1 MNPNAKLALE
11 QSLKELHVPT
21 DRLDKG
27 KKYSIVEFCNDY
39 LQLPLEET
47 TVVSKELMSDMP
59 AIYLKEDNWGDT
71 LQRWGQSKASQY
83 GNQIRSAAQNKFGV
97 GSTGNAPKIQQSW
110 SSPVKKIGQGIQDL
124 FNTKGSALRN
134 SPMIRVDDNAKGVT
148 KYIAFPDLDL
158 ERPGHKRVLDT
169 IIQGMNK
176 DGRQAQ
182 QINVAAPE
190 RAAAQ
195 QAGNYAEISTPD
207 SGENKKQAVEAA
219 LQQLED
225 LVTKN
230 KDAVSK
236 YSFMSAEELAELQK
250 EIASAA
256 GQASQT
262 INAAQNETQEDTQ
275 EMTQEAEQAA
285 SASASAGQSQQQ
297 QAAGPNA
304 YKQETDKI
312 LSAADIR
319 AQQSASAPQAPQAAG
334 QVPAPTD
341 NVIDAEIVPPEEGR
355 TAAPAQASAPGQM
368 PTLSTLRNQA
378 GDLAANAT
386 TKQGLATVPI
396 NASQAAKDNT
406 KVALNPGQQSASLP
420 QSGNF
425 TFTGTPTSPAATPLA
440 QVNPDGTG
448 FTAEVTPGV
457 NYNSATG
464 KLTGPEAATG
474 GEYPALPTKTPVSPN
489 GPLATQLANQPQ
501 GTIEDSI
508 AAARAATSGRQ
519 QPTKPNVVNPADP
532 NSLAE
537 VNPEDLPKQQLT
549 DPVAWAHV

>member
-11 QSLKELHVPT
+11 QSLKELHVST

-47 TVVSKELMSDMP
+47 MIVSKELMSDMP

-71 LQRWGQSKASQY
+71 FQRWGQSKASQY
-83 GNQIRSAAQNKFGV
+83 GNRIRSAAQNKFGV

-110 SSPVKKIGQGIQDL
+110 SSPIKKIGQGVQDL

-134 SPMIRVDDNAKGVT
+134 SPMVRVDDNAKGVT

-250 EIASAA
+250 EISSAA
-256 GQASQT
+256 GQAAQT
-262 INAAQNETQEDTQ
+262 INAAQNETQADTQ
-275 EMTQEAEQAA
+275 EMTQEAGQAA
-285 SASASAGQSQQQ
+285 SAPAGQSQQQ
-297 QAAGPNA
+297 QAAGPTA
-304 YKQETDKI
+304 YNRETDKI

-319 AQQSASAPQAPQAAG
+319 AQQSASAPQAPQATG
-334 QVPAPTD
+334 QAPAPTD
-341 NVIDAEIVPPEEGR
+341 NVIDAEIVPPEGGG
-355 TAAPAQASAPGQM
+355 TATPAQVSAPRQM
-368 PTLSTLRNQA
+368 PTLSTLQNQA

-386 TKQGLATVPI
+386 AKQGLATAPI
-396 NASQAAKDNT
+396 NAGQAAQDNT

-425 TFTGTPTSPAATPLA
+425 TFTGTPTSPAA
-440 QVNPDGTG
+440 
-448 FTAEVTPGV
+448 
-457 NYNSATG
+457 
-464 KLTGPEAATG
+464 G
-474 GEYPALPTKTPVSPN
+474 GENTALPTKTPVSPN

-508 AAARAATSGRQ
+508 AAAQAAAAGQT
-519 QPTKPNVVNPADP
+519 QPPKPNVVNPADP

-537 VNPEDLPKQQLT
+537 VNPEDLPKKQLT
-549 DPVAWAHV
+549 DPTAWAHV